1 MASSSSASASLT
13 QAKHH
18 VFLSFRG
25 EDTRNTFLSHLYE
38 ALKGKGVGAY
48 ADFKELPRGEEISS
62 ALLEA
67 IEKSMISVIVFSQ
80 TYATSS
86 WCLDELSKIMECR
99 DSRGQLVV
107 PIFYHVNPSDIR
119 KLKGSFEEAFV
130 DHERNRID
138 KVKGWRL
145 ALTKAAGLSGWH
157 IAGDKPEPTVI
168 EDIVKDIVNKLDRLS
183 KGDCEGLIG
192 IFPRME
198 QIKSLLC
205 IGGEDVRIIG
215 IWGMPGIG
223 KTTLAQ
229 AIYDEVRGQFESYY
243 FLADVREKLE
253 TPVAN
258 AITLRDQLLS
268 QLLNQ
273 HGLHIGTP
281 RMPFLIKDRL
291 RRKKVLLVLD
301 DVNDWDQL
309 EKLEISHDH
318 FGSGSRIIITSRN
331 KQVLING
338 SVDETYKAKGLGYND
353 SIKLF
358 SLHAFKQNGLVDD
371 YKDVSNKFLEYA
383 KGVPLA
389 LKVLGSTVCEKNKA
403 YWESALNKKENK
415 LGMHDLLQE
424 MGRIIISS
432 ESRWAEE
439 CSRLWN
445 SDDVCKVLKKG
456 KGTKSVEGI
465 LLDLSQINNEVQLHP
480 RAFARM
486 PNLRIIKFYDPTFSG
501 KGGMLVPSHKGLKS
515 LPDELRYFHWEN
527 CMLKSMPS
535 NFSPKN
541 LVELRLSGRNFELLW
556 NGDQNLENLRV
567 LDLSDCKNL
576 IRIPS
581 LSASKNIEQLKISGC
596 ESLVEL
602 PSMVHLTSLCFSL
615 LGYGL
620 KNLKKFPELPQHI
633 EELTL
638 TCTAISFYM
647 CSLFT
652 SFSYRVTNLHH
663 KTFLFSV
670 MASSSSASA
679 SSTQAKHHVFL
690 SFRGEDT
697 RNAFLRHL
705 YEAFKRKGIGAYVD
719 FNELTRGEEIS
730 PALLEAI
737 EESMISV
744 IVFSQNY
751 ATSSWCLDEL
761 SKIMECRDSR
771 EQLVVPIFYH
781 VNPSDIRKLK
791 GSFEEAFVD
800 HERNRTDK
808 VKGWRDAL
816 TKAAKLSGWTFQDMR
831 LRGLNGIVPPM
842 EQIKSLLCIEEKKD
856 VCIIG
861 IWGMAGIGKTT
872 LAQAISD
879 EVSGE
884 FESCYFLADVRAT
897 IGKQRANAITLRD
910 RFLSKLLNEDSLDI
924 GAPRMPIFIKD
935 RLCRKRVLLV
945 LDDVSE
951 WDQLENLGIS
961 HDHFGSGSR
970 IIVTSRNKQVL
981 TNGSVDGIYKVKKL
995 SHNDSIRFFSM
1006 YAFKQDH
1013 LVDDLKDLS
1022 NKFLEYAKGVP
1033 LALKVLGSALYQKNK
1048 AYWTSALNGLKQ
1060 HSNPEINDVLKISY
1074 DGLADVEEKI
1084 FLDIAIFFKGC
1095 GRDSVT
1101 KILDGCYDDA
1111 AHSKITDL
1119 VDKCLLNV
1127 TIENKLGMHDLLQ
1140 EMGREIIRSE
1150 SKWPEERSRLWTPN
1164 DVCNVLK
1171 NGKGTKSVEGIL
1183 LDLSQINE
1191 VQLHPRAFARMPN
1204 LRIIKFYHHTFSGK
1218 GGMLVPSHQG
1228 LKSLPDEFR
1237 YFHWENCM
1245 LKSMPSNFSP
1255 KNLVELRL
1263 SGRNFEQ
1270 LWNGDQNLENLRV
1283 LDLSFCKNLTRIP
1296 SLSAS
1301 KNIEQL
1307 EISWCESLVELPSM
1321 VHLKSL
1327 CFSLSGCGLKNL
1339 KKFPELPQHTKR
1351 LILTDTAIEEIPESI
1366 GFLHQLAFLD
1376 MSGGRIHNLPST
1388 IIQLHALKDIRLCDC
1403 PNITNFPIVPAKI
1416 EVLYLD
1422 NTPVEEFW
1430 TGDQN
1435 LENLRVLDLRF
1446 CKNLTRIPS
1455 LSASKNIE
1463 QLEIS
1468 GCESLVELPS
1478 MVHLKSLLSRLRGEG
1493 LTNLKKFPELPQ
1505 HIEELILTGTAIE
1518 EIPESIGF
1526 LHQFAFLDMIGGRI
1540 RNIPSTI
1547 IQLHALKDIRL
1558 RDCPNIKNFPIVPE
1572 NIEMLD
1578 LDNTRIKKVP
1588 SSISRLKSLTAFRMR
1603 GCTRLKRLPTSICK
1617 LKSLIYFDLYGCSNL
1632 ERFPEILETM
1642 ECLGYRGSEET
1653 AITVLS
1659 ADIYRRVSL
1668 EFLNLSGSDI
1678 VEIPKSIKQLPNLC
1692 SLCLNNFKNLKPL
1705 PELPC
1710 LQILE
1715 AENCKSLKRVH
1726 QWKHLQYVEARTY
1739 KLLRRSLI
1747 PQSDD
1752 DFFEF
1757 HNCFNLERDAVNN
1770 IVANAQL
1777 KAQCTEKVD
1786 AIGSFVAADRAYSN
1800 CFFSCFPGSKI
1811 PKTFKN
1817 RSKNSS
1823 ITVKLG
1829 PACSSKRILGF
1840 LLCIVLILSALINSN
1855 ISMLIANVY

>member
-38 ALKGKGVGAY
+38 ALKGKGIGAY

-80 TYATSS
+80 KYATSS

-183 KGDCEGLIG
+183 KGDC
-192 IFPRME
+192 
-198 QIKSLLC
+198 
-205 IGGEDVRIIG
+205 
-215 IWGMPGIG
+215 

-403 YWESALNKKENK
+403 YWESALNKLKQHSDPKIHDVLKISFDGLEDVEKKIFLDIAIFFKGCGRDSVTKILDGCYNGTAGWAITNLVDKCLLDDTKENK

-527 CMLKSMPS
+527 CMLKSIPS

-638 TCTAISFYM
+638 TCTAI
-647 CSLFT
+647 
-652 SFSYRVTNLHH
+652 
-663 KTFLFSV
+663 
-670 MASSSSASA
+670 
-679 SSTQAKHHVFL
+679 
-690 SFRGEDT
+690 
-697 RNAFLRHL
+697 
-705 YEAFKRKGIGAYVD
+705 
-719 FNELTRGEEIS
+719 
-730 PALLEAI
+730 
-737 EESMISV
+737 
-744 IVFSQNY
+744 
-751 ATSSWCLDEL
+751 
-761 SKIMECRDSR
+761 
-771 EQLVVPIFYH
+771 
-781 VNPSDIRKLK
+781 
-791 GSFEEAFVD
+791 
-800 HERNRTDK
+800 
-808 VKGWRDAL
+808 
-816 TKAAKLSGWTFQDMR
+816 
-831 LRGLNGIVPPM
+831 
-842 EQIKSLLCIEEKKD
+842 
-856 VCIIG
+856 
-861 IWGMAGIGKTT
+861 
-872 LAQAISD
+872 
-879 EVSGE
+879 
-884 FESCYFLADVRAT
+884 
-897 IGKQRANAITLRD
+897 
-910 RFLSKLLNEDSLDI
+910 
-924 GAPRMPIFIKD
+924 
-935 RLCRKRVLLV
+935 
-945 LDDVSE
+945 
-951 WDQLENLGIS
+951 
-961 HDHFGSGSR
+961 
-970 IIVTSRNKQVL
+970 
-981 TNGSVDGIYKVKKL
+981 
-995 SHNDSIRFFSM
+995 
-1006 YAFKQDH
+1006 
-1013 LVDDLKDLS
+1013 
-1022 NKFLEYAKGVP
+1022 
-1033 LALKVLGSALYQKNK
+1033 
-1048 AYWTSALNGLKQ
+1048 
-1060 HSNPEINDVLKISY
+1060 
-1074 DGLADVEEKI
+1074 
-1084 FLDIAIFFKGC
+1084 
-1095 GRDSVT
+1095 
-1101 KILDGCYDDA
+1101 
-1111 AHSKITDL
+1111 
-1119 VDKCLLNV
+1119 
-1127 TIENKLGMHDLLQ
+1127 
-1140 EMGREIIRSE
+1140 
-1150 SKWPEERSRLWTPN
+1150 
-1164 DVCNVLK
+1164 
-1171 NGKGTKSVEGIL
+1171 
-1183 LDLSQINE
+1183 
-1191 VQLHPRAFARMPN
+1191 
-1204 LRIIKFYHHTFSGK
+1204 
-1218 GGMLVPSHQG
+1218 
-1228 LKSLPDEFR
+1228 
-1237 YFHWENCM
+1237 
-1245 LKSMPSNFSP
+1245 
-1255 KNLVELRL
+1255 
-1263 SGRNFEQ
+1263 
-1270 LWNGDQNLENLRV
+1270 
-1283 LDLSFCKNLTRIP
+1283 
-1296 SLSAS
+1296 
-1301 KNIEQL
+1301 
-1307 EISWCESLVELPSM
+1307 
-1321 VHLKSL
+1321 
-1327 CFSLSGCGLKNL
+1327 
-1339 KKFPELPQHTKR
+1339 
-1351 LILTDTAIEEIPESI
+1351 EEIPESI
-1366 GFLHQLAFLD
+1366 GFLHQLVRLD

-1388 IIQLHALKDIRLCDC
+1388 TIQLHALREISLQSC
-1403 PNITNFPIVPAKI
+1403 PNITNFPIVP
-1416 EVLYLD
+1416 
-1422 NTPVEEFW
+1422 
-1430 TGDQN
+1430 
-1435 LENLRVLDLRF
+1435 
-1446 CKNLTRIPS
+1446 
-1455 LSASKNIE
+1455 
-1463 QLEIS
+1463 
-1468 GCESLVELPS
+1468 
-1478 MVHLKSLLSRLRGEG
+1478 
-1493 LTNLKKFPELPQ
+1493 
-1505 HIEELILTGTAIE
+1505 
-1518 EIPESIGF
+1518 
-1526 LHQFAFLDMIGGRI
+1526 
-1540 RNIPSTI
+1540 
-1547 IQLHALKDIRL
+1547 
-1558 RDCPNIKNFPIVPE
+1558 E
-1572 NIEMLD
+1572 NIEL
-1578 LDNTRIKKVP
+1578 LVLGYTPIKEVP
-1588 SSISRLKSLTAFRMR
+1588 SSISRLKNLTSFNMY
-1603 GCTRLKRLPTSICK
+1603 GCTRLKSVPTSICK
-1617 LKSLIYFDLYGCSNL
+1617 LKSLVSLGLCGCSNL
-1632 ERFPEILETM
+1632 ECFPEILETKRLKY
-1642 ECLGYRGSEET
+1642 LGLSKT
-1653 AITVLS
+1653 AITELFSTIFRFVPLK
-1659 ADIYRRVSL
+1659 V
-1668 EFLNLSGSDI
+1668 LNLSGSDI
-1678 VEIPKSIKQLPNLC
+1678 VEIPKSIKQLSNLQYLYLSDC
-1692 SLCLNNFKNLKPL
+1692 GNLESL
-1705 PELPC
+1705 PELPPC
-1710 LQILE
+1710 LHFLV
-1715 AENCKSLKRVH
+1715 AGNCRSLKRVS
-1726 QWKHLQYVEARTY
+1726 QWEHAHFMEAGTF
-1739 KLLRRSLI
+1739 LLSGN
-1747 PQSDD
+1747 S
-1752 DFFEF
+1752 EF
-1757 HNCFNLERDAVNN
+1757 VFNNCFNLDGDAVNN

-1777 KAQCTEKVD
+1777 IAQCTAQVFAMKSSE
-1786 AIGSFVAADRAYSN
+1786 VAANNFYRYSN
-1800 CFFSCFPGSKI
+1800 GFLSCFPGSKI

-1829 PACSSKRILGF
+1829 PACSSKRFLGF
-1840 LLCIVLILSALINSN
+1840 LLCIVVNFKGPHKFKHFGGSCQYLLTTERLDRLDRDPLELTHHWNWNAPFCPSFDSNHVILFGSGFGREINESINNHFDEASIEFYVTAQDFDSN
-1855 ISMLIANVY
+1855 IEHIIVQKCGVNVLYEDAVRSNDKEVSVDAFLRIPKSSWNVKIMDVSSVSLSPVERVFREILARDLHPFATYYMLLLLPQQFQIVKRNLIKPSNSLKGPSGTTEMQFHFMGCSHASATLGFIKDVFLCCAKDWVGLVAMFVPIGAMLPVGNYRVKAMDFDSNIEHIKVQKCWVNVLYVDAVRSYDKEVESCRNYRSDFEEAVNPTIETLESSCHANLSFTKMKRRDVMLP